1 MRTDTGFVRVGL
13 LSAAAGVA
21 ALSLEGVAQERDRA
35 QIADRYK
42 WNLTAI
48 FPANDAWR
56 ASKDL
61 IQKELPKIGGFKGQ
75 LASSAAILADALDT
89 LYTID
94 KELSRAYVYVGL
106 LADQDTREAVPQGM
120 REEMVQLGA
129 AFSAESSYI
138 EPEVLKIPKAT
149 LEKFI
154 ASEPRLKVHR
164 FYLEDIARRAPH
176 TLSDSE
182 ERILAAAGPLAGAP
196 SNVFNILSNADF
208 PYPTVTLSDGKAV
221 KLDASAFS
229 LYRGLPN
236 REDRKKVMDAF
247 FNALGGFK
255 GTYGSTLN
263 G

>member
-164 FYLEDIARRAPH
+164 FYLEDIAARAAHAERFRGTNPGRCRPARRRAVERLQHPVQRR
-176 TLSDSE
+176 LS
-182 ERILAAAGPLAGAP
+182 
-196 SNVFNILSNADF
+196 
-208 PYPTVTLSDGKAV
+208 LSDG
-221 KLDASAFS
+221 DPQ
-229 LYRGLPN
+229 R
-236 REDRKKVMDAF
+236 RKGRQA
-247 FNALGGFK
+247 
-255 GTYGSTLN
+255 
-263 G
+263 